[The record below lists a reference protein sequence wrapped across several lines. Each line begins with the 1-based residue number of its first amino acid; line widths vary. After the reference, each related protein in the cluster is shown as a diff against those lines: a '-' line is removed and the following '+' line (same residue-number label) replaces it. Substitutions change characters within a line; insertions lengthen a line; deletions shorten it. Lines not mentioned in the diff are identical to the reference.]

1 MPLPQA
7 PKRQLTKTFL
17 TPIVGDVLFVQI
29 EDRSRADIPEYGT
42 PHPDVAKW
50 PNHKLVFVRPVDN
63 ERDNIYEFFYAA
75 DRDNQDDYNWE
86 FTKADFSG
94 AEYSAVQ
101 RTYVIPRSEFNEDEP
116 AMASLNPDT
125 PTGVFIGD
133 YVLASRRQQRM
144 GDKELDSLYVVD
156 VRLYVKRC
164 ELTSN
169 GVDPLNGK
177 PLPASY
183 SIYHISESV
192 DGYSVEELVSAPEDA
207 YWGVQED
214 GTSRTFKALS
224 CEWYRF
230 DTERLVAGSASG
242 GIVDIGSYETSV
254 NYYWPP
260 VFSLLEFMD
269 WERRDGGTD
278 IFPRVE
284 FDPEDYRGP
293 CRALIERTWS
303 KDPQSLLTPNQM
315 LPTPIIYGSPFFN
328 LNIPACLHGEVTAQC
343 DTSNTDPIYTLNVG
357 SSRTIPAT
365 NFTTWPESIVASDDQ
380 EPYKGGYLR
389 TKTTIY
395 KPA

>member
-7 PKRQLTKTFL
+7 PKRQDTKVLL
-17 TPIVGDVLFVQI
+17 TPIVGDILFSQI
-29 EDRSRADIPEYGT
+29 EDCTRKNLPEYGT
-42 PHPDVAKW
+42 PHPDSGKW
-50 PNHKLVFVRPVDN
+50 PDHKLVFIRTVEN
-63 ERDNIYEFFYAA
+63 ERDGIYEFFYAA
-75 DRDNQDDYNWE
+75 DREDQDLYNWE
-86 FTKADFSG
+86 FSKADFAG
-94 AEYSAVQ
+94 TEYSAIT
-101 RTYVIPRSEFNEDEP
+101 RTYVIPRDEFTEAEP
-116 AMASLNPDT
+116 AMASQNPEVPSD
-125 PTGVFIGD
+125 VFIGE
-133 YVLASRRQQRM
+133 YVLAIRKQQRI

-156 VRLYVKRC
+156 VRVYVKRC
-164 ELTSN
+164 ELKSN

-183 SIYHISESV
+183 SIYHISETV
-192 DGYSVEELVSAPEDA
+192 DSQTVAELVADPEST

-230 DTERLVAGSASG
+230 DTERLVAGTAAE
-242 GIVDIGSYETSV
+242 GIVDVGSYETSV

-260 VFSLLEFMD
+260 VFSTLEFMD

-293 CRALIERTWS
+293 CRAEIERTWS
-303 KDPQSLLTPNQM
+303 KDPQSLLTPDQM
-315 LPTPIIYGSPFFN
+315 LPTPIIYGAPFFN
-328 LNIPACLHGEVTAQC
+328 LNIPACLHEAVQVQC
-343 DTSNTDPIYTLNVG
+343 DTSNTDATYTLNVG
-357 SSRTIPAT
+357 SARTIEAT
-365 NFTTWPESIVASDDQ
+365 NFTTWPDFIIASDDQ

-389 TKTTIY
+389 TKTKIY